1 MERAAA
7 AVVLGLGCLPLLP
20 LLLLLLTAAMGG
32 CCIILELGCDG

>member
-20 LLLLLLTAAMGG
+20 LLLLLLLTAAKGG
-32 CCIILELGCDG
+32 CCIILELS